1 MTKDIQPSVV
11 ETSKA
16 EPETEKSKHD
26 ADIEIEDYDLQLI
39 DEYISFPTEDEKA
52 VKKMAARRK
61 IEMYWEKKRLR
72 EQLGDFDENEL
83 DF

>member
-1 MTKDIQPSVV
+1 MAKEASPSVSDKV
-11 ETSKA
+11 VT
-16 EPETEKSKHD
+16 EPEVDKTKHE
-26 ADIEIEDYDLQLI
+26 ADIDIEEFDLNLI
-39 DEYISFPTEDEKA
+39 DEYIAFPSESEKA

-72 EQLGDFDENEL
+72 EQLGEFDDTEL